1 MSTVTTSS
9 AASAALPEKTSGL
22 ISVRLTAVAPVAK
35 DTNLYTFK
43 RVEGGPLPAYRPG
56 AHIDLHLPIGLVR
69 QFSLVV
75 PNTDPEIYVVGVKRD
90 AESRGGSRYIID
102 DMRVGQE
109 IKVSAPRNHFP
120 LVESGEPVVLIAGG
134 IGITPIWCMTQEL
147 AAQDRPWQLYYS
159 CRARE
164 EMAFLETLKTLD
176 PARVHLHLDAEADG
190 KFLDL
195 KAIVAAAPENAHLY
209 CCGPKPMLA
218 AFEAAAAGRPKGHVH
233 VEYFTAKGEEAAAT
247 IGGSSWRGPAR
258 NITSPRARRS
268 SKCCT
273 RPASTSI
280 IPASS
285 ASAAP
290 ARRGSFPAFPSTT
303 IQCSARKSRRPMTRS

>member
-43 RVEGGPLPAYRPG
+43 RVEGGPLPGYKPG

-75 PNTDPEIYVVGVKRD
+75 PHTDPEIYIVGVKRD

-102 DMRVGQE
+102 EMRVGQDVK
-109 IKVSAPRNHFP
+109 ISAPRNHFP

-147 AAQDRPWQLYYS
+147 IAQDLAAQDRPWQLYYS

-176 PARVHLHLDAEADG
+176 QARVHLHLDDEADG

-195 KAIVAAAPENAHLY
+195 KPPLR
-209 CCGPKPMLA
+209 PPPP
-218 AFEAAAAGRPKGHVH
+218 AGRKATSMSNISRPRRMKRRRSAASGSNSHVP
-233 VEYFTAKGEEAAAT
+233 V
-247 IGGSSWRGPAR
+247 R
-258 NITSPRARRS
+258 NITSPRERKS

-273 RPASTSI
+273 RPASTST

-285 ASAAP
+285 VSAAP
-290 ARRGSFPAFPSTT
+290 ARRESFPAFPSTT
-303 IQCSARKSRRPMTRS
+303 IPCSARKSRRPTTRS